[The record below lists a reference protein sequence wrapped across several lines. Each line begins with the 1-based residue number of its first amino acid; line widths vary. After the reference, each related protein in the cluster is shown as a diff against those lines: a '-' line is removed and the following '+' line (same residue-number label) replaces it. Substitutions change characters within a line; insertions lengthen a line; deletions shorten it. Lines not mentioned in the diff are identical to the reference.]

1 MKRSQLKRRTFLKGA
16 FGVTMALPFLDLF
29 ETRRA
34 QAGLPGIQPK
44 FFVCVRNGN
53 GVAQAAGSESERFWP
68 NDNGLL
74 TRQGLLAAD
83 ASGSMRIVG
92 ELADHASKLLIVG
105 GTRYS
110 YPGNGCGHSG
120 GGNQCLTATP
130 PSGTPS
136 GNRSLATG
144 ESVDNMIQRMMA
156 PEDPEPLTLAS
167 GRSSSYLDEVLSFR
181 QPANGETNGQLRSA
195 QRSPWDVYKTI
206 FGEPN
211 VDSSDFLEEQVAL
224 QRKSVNDVLRE
235 QLDALKR
242 NPGMSQADQNRLQL
256 HQDSIRDLEVR
267 MMECHLPEQRWATI
281 QDASDND
288 LHLDPAETEDIT
300 KMFMDIIALS
310 FACDLKRSATLQIGN
325 GNDQTIYS
333 INGPSYPFHWISHR
347 IQGDGASGSAP
358 TIDNAADLH
367 YQVNRIHARWFKYL
381 LDQLDQYTTATG
393 TLLDDCVA
401 MWTNDLAN
409 GIGHGYQN
417 LPTILAGSGGGYLRT
432 GYYIDARDTGT
443 KDSSGW
449 VPHNQMFNT
458 ILNAVGVGEALGA
471 PVDDFGHKGGNGQ
484 DQAPG
489 GEIPQMKA

>member
-1 MKRSQLKRRTFLKGA
+1 MSRSMLKRRTFLKGA
-16 FGVTMALPFLDLF
+16 FGVTMALPFLDLI

-34 QAGLPGIQPK
+34 EAGLPGIRPR
-44 FFVCVRNGN
+44 FFVAVRNGN
-53 GVAQAAGSESERFWP
+53 GVAQQAGSEPEKFWP
-68 NDNGLL
+68 MATGAL
-74 TRQGLLAAD
+74 TRQMLQQVDGQGD
-83 ASGSMRIVG
+83 MRVVG
-92 ELADHASKLLIVG
+92 ELADHASKLLMVS

-130 PSGTPS
+130 PSATPS

-144 ESVDNMIQRMMA
+144 ESIDSTIQRIMS

-181 QPANGETNGQLRSA
+181 APAPGETNALLRAA
-195 QRSPWDVYKTI
+195 QRNPWDVYRTL

-211 VDSSDFLEEQVAL
+211 GNSSDFLEQQVAL
-224 QRKSVNDVLRE
+224 QRKSVNDILRE

-242 NPGMSQADQNRLQL
+242 NPGMSSEDQNRLQL
-256 HQDSIRDLEVR
+256 HQDGIRDLEIR
-267 MMECHLPEQRWATI
+267 MMECHLPEQEWATI
-281 QDASDND
+281 KDAAANG
-288 LHLDPAETEDIT
+288 LPLDPAGTEDIT
-300 KMFMDIIALS
+300 YMFMDIIALS
-310 FACDLKRSATLQIGN
+310 FACDLKRASTLQIGN
-325 GNDQTIYS
+325 GNDQTIYG
-333 INGPSYPFHWISHR
+333 INGPNYPFHWISHR

-358 TIDNAADLH
+358 TIDNAANLH
-367 YQVNRIHARWFKYL
+367 YQINRLHAKWFNYL
-381 LDQLDQYTTATG
+381 LDKLDAYTTSTG

-432 GYYIDARDTGT
+432 GYHIDARDTGT
-443 KDSSGW
+443 KDGSGW
-449 VPHNQMFNT
+449 VPHNQTFNT
-458 ILNAVGVGEALGA
+458 ILNAVGAGEALGQ
-471 PVDDFGHKGGNGQ
+471 PVDDFGHKGGNGHN
-484 DQAPG
+484 QAPG